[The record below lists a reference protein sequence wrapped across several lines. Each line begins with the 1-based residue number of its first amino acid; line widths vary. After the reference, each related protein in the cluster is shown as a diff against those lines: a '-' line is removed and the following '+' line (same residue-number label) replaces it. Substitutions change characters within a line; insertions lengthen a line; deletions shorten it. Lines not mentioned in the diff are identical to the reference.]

1 MVATF
6 VLTWDGGESGYPPD
20 DYASDVASTSEGL
33 SVRRRWSMGNRRYG
47 TAPGDRVFLL
57 RQRNARGIVAAGR
70 LVDGQVLED
79 SHWDDPTRSAL
90 YSWVEFET
98 VLPVSERL
106 TIESLL
112 ESLPEVDWN
121 HILASGQRLSPPAD
135 VQLGERWAQ
144 HLADLAR
151 PTESDVVAGQAA
163 IPWMIRSH
171 PGAEHVLDAYL
182 TSIYQSF
189 GQDVAYEL
197 VGRTDRDEGIARELI
212 IRIDAPPDDDQAWL
226 RLIEAQRLLL
236 EREPFL
242 RRQSGLSSPFRF
254 ISMTLAGSPRS
265 WEAIRDEIER
275 EA

>member
-1 MVATF
+1 VATF

-70 LVDGQVLED
+70 LVDGQVFEA
-79 SHWDDPTRSAL
+79 SRWDDSTRSAL
-90 YSWVEFET
+90 YAWVEFET

-106 TIESLL
+106 TIEGLL

-121 HILASGQRLSPPAD
+121 HIFASGQRIDSPAD
-135 VQLGERWAQ
+135 MRLDERWAQ
-144 HLADLAR
+144 HLDDLAR
-151 PTESDVVAGQAA
+151 PIESDVVAGQAA
-163 IPWMIRSH
+163 IPWMIKSH
-171 PGAEHVLDAYL
+171 PGSEHVLDAYL

-189 GQDVAYEL
+189 GQDVSYDF
-197 VGRTDRDEGIARELI
+197 VGRTERDDGIARELI
-212 IRIDAPPDDDQAWL
+212 IRIDAAPDDDQAWL

-242 RRQSGLSSPFRF
+242 QQQSGMSSPFRF
-254 ISMTLAGSPRS
+254 ISMTLAGSPLS
-265 WEAIRDEIER
+265 WEAVRDEIER
-275 EA
+275 ES